1 MEVYAE
7 EITLIDGASATTYYN
22 FMSLIPGTLPSDSC
36 FGTPQEVLELF
47 AQYLDIPAFA
57 VSSRVLYSDT
67 SPLPSTDFIWVDTT
81 GSQNNVLKIYNTIAS
96 TYQEYPLAG
105 TAGSPNTLID
115 GKSTIPAPLTGADKT
130 LVSVSGVLYRAT
142 LAELSVGV
150 LASSSVTY
158 PMLST
163 SATEANN
170 VAKRIAK
177 AWVMF
182 NGGNLTAYPTQSF
195 NISSIARI
203 AGATTGGFRVSFT
216 TAMPAANYSVLG
228 TVGAGNEVW
237 NNVGAACV
245 RVVGATTGYVDFVT
259 VAQNSNA
266 IDFGYTSIAVLSS

>member
-1 MEVYAE
+1 
-7 EITLIDGASATTYYN
+7 
-22 FMSLIPGTLPSDSC
+22 MSLIPGTLPSDSC

-57 VSSRVLYSDT
+57 VSSKVLYSDS

-105 TAGSPNTLID
+105 TAGSPNTLIE
-115 GKSTIPAPLTGADKT
+115 GKSTIPAPLTSADKV

-170 VAKRIAK
+170 VAKRTVK
-177 AWVMF
+177 AWVSF
-182 NGGNLTAYPTQSF
+182 NGGNQTAYSTQSF
-195 NISSIARI
+195 GVSSIARI
-203 AGATTGGFRVSFT
+203 GASSGYFRVSFSPSMSAT
-216 TAMPAANYSVLG
+216 NYCVVG
-228 TVGAGNEVW
+228 TVGSGAEVW
-237 NNVGAACV
+237 NSVAASCV
-245 RVVGATTGYVDFVT
+245 RIVSPTTGYVDIVT
-259 VAQNSNA
+259 VSHSSNS
-266 IDFGYTSIAVLSS
+266 IDFTYTSVAILSS

>member
-1 MEVYAE
+1 
-7 EITLIDGASATTYYN
+7 
-22 FMSLIPGTLPSDSC
+22 MSLIPGTLPSDSC

-57 VSSRVLYSDT
+57 VSSKVLYSDT

-115 GKSTIPAPLTGADKT
+115 GKSTIPAPLTSSDKT

-150 LASSSVTY
+150 LSSGSITY

-170 VAKRIAK
+170 AAKRVVK

-182 NGGNLTAYPTQSF
+182 NGGTLTAYATQSF
-195 NISSIARI
+195 NISSITRL

-216 TAMPAANYSVLG
+216 TAMPAANYAVLG
-228 TVGAGNEVW
+228 TVGQGNEVW
-237 NNVGAACV
+237 NSVATASV
-245 RVVGATTGYVDFVT
+245 RIIGATTGYVDFLTIQQSV
-259 VAQNSNA
+259 NA